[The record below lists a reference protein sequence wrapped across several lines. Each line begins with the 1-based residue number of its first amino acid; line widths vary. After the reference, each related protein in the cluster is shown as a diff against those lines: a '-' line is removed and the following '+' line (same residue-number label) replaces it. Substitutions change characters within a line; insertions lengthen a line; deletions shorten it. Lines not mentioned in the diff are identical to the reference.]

1 MGSGRLL
8 QLWGPTLSDSP
19 LILCPHPT
27 PAAPPPHPGSLDGP
41 VTGTFSKR
49 LPKDEE
55 EEEEMRKAAL
65 SFPGP
70 TRKSHLPGSPSQD
83 HTTSPLEPTRS

>member
-8 QLWGPTLSDSP
+8 QLRGPTLSECP
-19 LILCPHPT
+19 LILRPHPT
-27 PAAPPPHPGSLDGP
+27 PPAPPTPDTLDGP
-41 VTGTFSKR
+41 ETGTFSKR

-70 TRKSHLPGSPSQD
+70 PGKSHLPGSPSPD
-83 HTTSPLEPTRS
+83 HSTSPLEPARS

>member
-8 QLWGPTLSDSP
+8 QCWGPTLSDSP
-19 LILCPHPT
+19 LILRPHPT
-27 PAAPPPHPGSLDGP
+27 PAAPPTPDSLDGP
-41 VTGTFSKR
+41 VTRTFSKR

-55 EEEEMRKAAL
+55 KEEEMRKAAL

-70 TRKSHLPGSPSQD
+70 TRKSHLPGSTSQD
-83 HTTSPLEPTRS
+83 HSKSPLEPTRS